1 MGIINTSYTYHF
13 LDANN
18 FFIFPFLIVLNDVLC
33 FCLKV
38 TIYNTKL
45 SQGHNLQNQVL
56 SQGHN
61 LQYHVLSQGHNLQH
75 QVVSRSQSTKSS
87 SVSRSQPTTSSCL
100 KVTIY
105 NTKFCLKVTIY
116 SIMVPLI
123 LVLVLDA
130 QHFIRKTS
138 KLIIHFKDFYDGTVN
153 IGLID
158 MWILI
163 SPSCRVIIFCG
174 SYWLPLLSAYL
185 SYYHNLH
192 KWSLSWIHT
201 HTHTHTHTQW
211 YSNWKWQMIIVR
223 QIKYLVYM
231 YEDSFHTSKWIQS
244 VSITN
249 SSGWML
255 YNKIMTVVSCIPK
268 NHINIIYGQNVEPFN
283 VTLGDI
289 QSYN

>member
-1 MGIINTSYTYHF
+1 MF
-13 LDANN
+13 
-18 FFIFPFLIVLNDVLC
+18 
-33 FCLKV
+33 
-38 TIYNTKL
+38 
-45 SQGHNLQNQVL
+45 
-56 SQGHN
+56 
-61 LQYHVLSQGHNLQH
+61 LSQGHNLQH
-75 QVVSRSQSTKSS
+75 QVVSRSQSTKPS
-87 SVSRSQPTTSSCL
+87 SVSRSQSTISRSVSRSQSTTSSCL

-192 KWSLSWIHT
+192 K
-201 HTHTHTHTQW
+201 
-211 YSNWKWQMIIVR
+211 
-223 QIKYLVYM
+223 
-231 YEDSFHTSKWIQS
+231 
-244 VSITN
+244 
-249 SSGWML
+249 
-255 YNKIMTVVSCIPK
+255 
-268 NHINIIYGQNVEPFN
+268 
-283 VTLGDI
+283 
-289 QSYN
+289 